1 MIPGSFAL
9 DVVVVV
15 IVWML
20 VMLVGG
26 GLLWC
31 LVILELELLWLVVLW
46 LSVSAAELVWQLA
59 ML

>member
-1 MIPGSFAL
+1 M
-9 DVVVVV
+9 DVGDVGG
-15 IVWML
+15 
-20 VMLVGG
+20 GG

-46 LSVSAAELVWQLA
+46 LSASAAELVWQLT